1 MRSISAKRKDADSWK
16 FTNDKEQE
24 EFGSLAAIMAYLDDL
39 PDIVWPFIGFVRH
52 VNPEGRVQLY
62 IAHKRKDYGKG
73 GEYVPALMR
82 YDPNLQEFPCLAS
95 FRGGVF
101 IFSR

>member
-62 IAHKRKDYGKG
+62 IDHKRKDYGKG

-82 YDPNLQEFPCLAS
+82 YDPDL
-95 FRGGVF
+95 
-101 IFSR
+101 

>member
-1 MRSISAKRKDADSWK
+1 MMSISAKRKAADSWK

-24 EFGSLAAIMAYLDDL
+24 EFGIRAGIMAYLDDL

-73 GEYVPALMR
+73 GEYVPSLMR
-82 YDPNLQEFPCLAS
+82 YETDL
-95 FRGGVF
+95 
-101 IFSR
+101 

>member
-1 MRSISAKRKDADSWK
+1 MRLIMAKIKKTDSWK

-24 EFGSLAAIMAYLDDL
+24 EFKSRSAIMAYLDDL

-52 VNPEGRVQLY
+52 VAPDGRVHLY
-62 IAHKRKDYGKG
+62 IAHKRKDYKRG

-82 YDPNLQEFPCLAS
+82 YDPDL
-95 FRGGVF
+95 
-101 IFSR
+101 

>member
-1 MRSISAKRKDADSWK
+1 MRSIADKRKAADSWK

-24 EFGSLAAIMAYLDDL
+24 EFGSRAAIMAYLDDI

-82 YDPNLQEFPCLAS
+82 YDPNL
-95 FRGGVF
+95 
-101 IFSR
+101 